1 MIIHLLFGFSQF
13 VSFREEDLIGPGSHV
28 EYSTGTKNRNFVEDY
43 PRNIPAKFGSNW
55 PSGFGE
61 AV

>member
-1 MIIHLLFGFSQF
+1 MGGDYKSCGKLTNTICPMTCK
-13 VSFREEDLIGPGSHV
+13 IGV
-28 EYSTGTKNRNFVEDY
+28 KNNNYSGTCQIY

-61 AV
+61 EA